1 MLSRAVLFS
10 GTIFVIALLGLFL
23 VPTNVLR
30 SLAAGAV
37 IVGVVSVAAAL
48 TLLPAILS
56 LLGDRIN
63 ALRIPFV
70 GTHLGRVRRRR
81 GTPLAVRDSGSS
93 AARVVI
99 LAVIGGLMLLARGP
113 GAGPAYRPE
122 RRRHPARHAALQA
135 GLPGRRQVLPRPG
148 PRPGFGDRAPG
159 SSHTDHT
166 DLARLQA
173 TLATHTALRARDHPG
188 RTPRSRRGPDRP
200 HPGRRGPQPWSPP
213 WTTCAST

>member
-48 TLLPAILS
+48 TPLPAVLS

-70 GTHLGRVRRRR
+70 GTRWPALPTPPEGRLG
-81 GTPLAVRDSGSS
+81 
-93 AARVVI
+93 
-99 LAVIGGLMLLARGP
+99 GP
-113 GAGPAYRPE
+113 
-122 RRRHPARHAALQA
+122 
-135 GLPGRRQVLPRPG
+135 
-148 PRPGFGDRAPG
+148 
-159 SSHTDHT
+159 
-166 DLARLQA
+166 
-173 TLATHTALRARDHPG
+173 
-188 RTPRSRRGPDRP
+188 
-200 HPGRRGPQPWSPP
+200 
-213 WTTCAST
+213 